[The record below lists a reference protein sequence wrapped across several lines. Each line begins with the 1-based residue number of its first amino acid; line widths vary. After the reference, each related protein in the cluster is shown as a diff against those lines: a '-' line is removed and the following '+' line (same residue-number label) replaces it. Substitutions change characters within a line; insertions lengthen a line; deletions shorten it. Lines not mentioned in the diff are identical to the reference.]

1 MASDGKLT
9 DAAIPQPTAEPTAVR
24 ARIPDRRPLA
34 GSLLASFYSQAA
46 VVVTGILTA
55 RSLGPTDR
63 GYWALLVLVPAILQ
77 QLGTLGLPLA
87 TTYFIASERGKE
99 RAVLRAIR
107 TPAIAQVLAL
117 TVIQAAVLW
126 FLVEGEPDRVRL
138 AAGASLL
145 LIAGAVA
152 DMYGK
157 AILQGQ
163 GRFTALNIVRPTTVT
178 FALVGIVALF
188 ATGDARLAPVA
199 AVWVAAT
206 LAGGA
211 VTLAVALAR
220 RDRRGQVEHVARGPM
235 VRFGLRGLLGSAS
248 PIETFR
254 VDQAAIGLVLPA
266 QELGL
271 YVAALS
277 FTNLPALISR
287 SVGMIALPQV
297 ARTAARGSSD
307 IWRFFWVSVALTGIV
322 VVLLELWAG
331 FLVPLFF
338 GEDFED
344 AVPMTRILLVGA
356 FLYAARRVL
365 TDGVSGSGMPG
376 LGSIAELSSWFVL
389 VPLMAILVGPWG
401 AEGVATA
408 LTISAAFSLAV
419 LVVLFRRAER
429 RMPEPTTLE
438 GQVPVVR
445 PYEEPL

>member
-1 MASDGKLT
+1 VSPDGKVT
-9 DAAIPQPTAEPTAVR
+9 DAAIAPPAAEQPLDR
-24 ARIPDRRPLA
+24 DRIPDRRPLV
-34 GSLLASFYSQAA
+34 GSLVATFFSQAA

-87 TTYFIASERGKE
+87 TTYFIASDRSKE
-99 RAVLRAIR
+99 SAVLRAIR
-107 TPAIAQVLAL
+107 NPAIAQVLAL
-117 TVIQAAVLW
+117 TIIQGAVLW
-126 FLVEGEPDRVRL
+126 FLVAGDPNRVRL
-138 AAGASLL
+138 AAAASLL
-145 LIAGAVA
+145 LIAGSVA

-178 FALVGIVALF
+178 FALVGIVILF
-188 ATGDARLAPVA
+188 ARGDARLAPVA

-206 LAGGA
+206 LVGGA

-220 RDRRGQVEHVARGPM
+220 RQRRDRQEPPVARGPM

-297 ARTAARGSSD
+297 ARTSARGSSD
-307 IWRFFWVSVALTGIV
+307 VWRFFWISVVLTGIV
-322 VVLLELWAG
+322 VAVLELWAG

-338 GEDFED
+338 GEDFEE

-389 VPLMAILVGPWG
+389 IPLMAILVGPWG

-408 LTISAAFSLAV
+408 LTISAAFSLAL

-429 RMPEPTTLE
+429 RTPTPKAP
-438 GQVPVVR
+438 VPVAR